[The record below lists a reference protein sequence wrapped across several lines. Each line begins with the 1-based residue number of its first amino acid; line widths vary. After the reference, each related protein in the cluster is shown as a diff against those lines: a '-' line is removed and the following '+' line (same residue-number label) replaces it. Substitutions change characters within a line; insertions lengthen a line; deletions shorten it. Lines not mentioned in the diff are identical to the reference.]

1 MSSKLRRGV
10 GGQLGG
16 GGGSPDKERGDGG
29 AVDSSF
35 IGIRRRWGAWSGRQ
49 RLGRQWGSTVRR
61 WREET
66 RGQRLGEDKA
76 AAIWG
81 GRGGG
86 VGDVGDGGGGGLGL
100 WGCGWVGR
108 KKKMNMMHVSIGT
121 HLSV

>member
-1 MSSKLRRGV
+1 MGCLIRSSAARTAVGKHCEKVERRNKRAEV
-10 GGQLGG
+10 RGGQGCIDL
-16 GGGSPDKERGDGG
+16 
-29 AVDSSF
+29 
-35 IGIRRRWGAWSGRQ
+35 
-49 RLGRQWGSTVRR
+49 
-61 WREET
+61 
-66 RGQRLGEDKA
+66 
-76 AAIWG
+76 G